1 MFVINNTTVPIYHR
15 RHDRFEAELSTDQAS
30 LSYLHMVNL
39 VSKSNREA
47 SVTHDDGILSALHS
61 QYRATA
67 CRIIES
73 TCNVLCAA

>member
-15 RHDRFEAELSTDQAS
+15 RHDRFEAELSTGQAS

-47 SVTHDDGILSALHS
+47 SVTHDDGILSTLHS
-61 QYRATA
+61 RYQATA